1 MKRPLSLKHL
11 SLGLAA
17 PALLCA
23 QAGRADQQ
31 LSVPFDLPVQI
42 SALVEESGCD
52 NSPGP
57 QITLGGNLTLG
68 GLKARITL
76 SNNAKGT
83 HKIVVV
89 GQFDVDLFLGGT
101 IEIPKQPVLGGV
113 GGNPLIYLQFTD
125 GKGGNLSGE
134 YFLGRCV
141 QGLTVN
147 ADLINKALALATI
160 AARDCANHPG
170 PYITLGGDLV
180 LGGLHAKIIFRNNVK
195 GTHTAVEDAHD
206 ITIIRDG
213 TPITLPKQP
222 VLGGVG
228 GNPLIT
234 IQFLHTD
241 GTPVNDP
248 VLLGR
253 CVQL

>member
-1 MKRPLSLKHL
+1 MKTSLSSQNLC
-11 SLGLAA
+11 LGVVVAG
-17 PALLCA
+17 LLWA
-23 QAGRADQQ
+23 QSSRADQ
-31 LSVPFDLPVQI
+31 LLTVPFDMPVKI
-42 SALVEESGCD
+42 NALVEELGCD
-52 NSPGP
+52 NSPDP

-83 HKIVVV
+83 HESALV

-101 IEIPKQPVLGGV
+101 IVLPKQPVLGGV

-134 YFLGRCV
+134 YFLGPCV
-141 QGLTVN
+141 QGLSVN
-147 ADLINKALALATI
+147 ADLINKAVALATI
-160 AARDCANHPG
+160 QASDRSNHPG
-170 PYITLGGDLV
+170 PYITLGGDIV
-180 LGGLHAKIIFRNNVK
+180 LNGLHAKIIFRNNVT
-195 GTHTAVEDAHD
+195 GTLTAVEDSHD
-206 ITIIRDG
+206 ITIISEG
-213 TPITLPKQP
+213 TPITIPKQP

-234 IQFLHTD
+234 IQLLHSD

>member
-17 PALLCA
+17 AALLCA

-31 LSVPFDLPVQI
+31 LTVPFNMPVKV
-42 SALVEESGCD
+42 SALVDESGCD

-57 QITLGGNLTLG
+57 QITLGGSLSLG
-68 GLKARITL
+68 GLKARVIM
-76 SNNAKGT
+76 SNNLKGT

-101 IEIPKQPVLGGV
+101 IVLPKQPVLGGV

-125 GKGGNLSGE
+125 GKGGNLSDE

-141 QGLTVN
+141 QGVSVN
-147 ADLINKALALATI
+147 ADLINKAVALATVH
-160 AARDCANHPG
+160 ASDCSNHPG
-170 PYITLGGDLV
+170 PTITFGGDIV
-180 LGGLHAKIIFRNNVK
+180 LSGLHAKIIFRNNVQ
-195 GTHTAVEDAHD
+195 GTHIAESSSDVA
-206 ITIIRDG
+206 IIVDG
-213 TPITLPKQP
+213 TPITIPKQP
-222 VLGGVG
+222 VDGGVG
-228 GNPLIT
+228 GNPLIS
-234 IQFLHTD
+234 IQFLQGD
-241 GTPVNDP
+241 GTPINDP